1 MISITKQKPLTQF
14 FIGLGIGIAAD
25 MVIQIFF
32 SSVFQLIIF
41 AVIPLNINTNI
52 IGPIALFLPLA
63 IFVTTLVVL
72 QKTIK
77 SKFLTIGV
85 ATGWIGVLVIFNLLM
100 IMVF

>member
-1 MISITKQKPLTQF
+1 MISIAKQKPLTQF
-14 FIGLGIGIAAD
+14 LLGLGLGIVVAI
-25 MVIQIFF
+25 VIQIFF
-32 SSVFQLIIF
+32 SLVLQMIIF
-41 AVIPLNINTNI
+41 TALPQNLNTNI
-52 IGPIALFLPLA
+52 IGPIALLLPLA